1 MAGSGRFGRR
11 GFIAA
16 GGIFAVARD
25 GASQTP
31 TLTPTPLVQ
40 TSSTPVPA
48 AATSSVELIPRRTLF
63 AAPEYSR
70 VTISPD
76 GKLIAFLGPVDGVQ
90 NVWLTSLSDPAAARP
105 LTRIADRDVLDQLWW
120 PHDSRHIVFFR
131 ERGGDENWQANSIDI
146 QTGQI
151 RALTPG
157 PGVKSYVQQTS
168 SRFPGELLI
177 AHNQRDKRQFDIYRV
192 NVATGRSTLLFRNE
206 SFAWVFTDTQFRVRW
221 GGRYRD
227 DGGWDAITIGGQGA
241 GSVFRSIAPE
251 DARTTQMIEIA
262 DSGRELYW
270 LDSQGRD
277 CAAMV
282 AQDLTTGR
290 FRVMAEN
297 LSADFGPP
305 VLDAVSRRPLAA
317 PSVYTR
323 RRWRGLDSATVNDI
337 DRLEVAVEGDLT
349 SISMSNDRHIFVAY
363 AEAAGRSGRYLY
375 YDRRSNRGRPLFPAR
390 PALDRAPLVPMRP
403 MVVTTRDGV
412 RLVSYLSRP
421 ADAVQGV
428 PGPLVLLVHGGP
440 WARDMPDFSATHQ
453 WLANR
458 GYNVLS
464 VNFRGSTGFGKSF
477 VNAGDREWAGK
488 MHDDLID
495 AVDWAI
501 AERIAE
507 PARVGIYGEGY
518 GGYAALVGATFTPTR
533 FACAVDLFGAANLVT
548 LAKASLP
555 SQRSRAPLLKARLG
569 DHTTEEGRQFLLSRS
584 PVGRIERIERPLLI
598 GQGANDEQVTAAETE
613 QIVTEMQ
620 RRRIPVTHVLYGDEG
635 QGFRRA
641 ANRRSFAVVVE
652 AFLAQHLGGRFEP
665 TGSDFQGSSIE
676 FRAGRDL
683 IRGLG

>member
-1 MAGSGRFGRR
+1 MAGSGRYGRR
-11 GFIAA
+11 GFLAA
-16 GGIFAVARD
+16 GGVLAFAHG
-25 GASQTP
+25 GASQ
-31 TLTPTPLVQ
+31 TPTPLVQ
-40 TSSTPVPA
+40 TSSSPVA
-48 AATSSVELIPRRTLF
+48 AAAASSVELIPRRTLF

-90 NVWLTSLSDPAAARP
+90 NVWLVPLSDPTAAKP

-120 PHDSRHIVFFR
+120 PHDNRHIVFFR
-131 ERGGDENWQANSIDI
+131 ERGGDENWQANSIDT

-157 PGVKSYVQQTS
+157 PGVRSYVQQVS

-192 NVATGRSTLLFRNE
+192 NVATGRSTLHFRND

-221 GGRYRD
+221 GGRHRD

-241 GSVFRSIAPE
+241 GQVFRSIAPE

-277 CAAMV
+277 CAAVV

-375 YDRRSNRGRPLFPAR
+375 YDRRSNRGRPLFAAR

-403 MVVTTRDGV
+403 MVIPARDGLK
-412 RLVSYLSRP
+412 LVSYLSRP
-421 ADAVQGV
+421 ADAAQGV
-428 PGPLVLLVHGGP
+428 PGPTVLLVHGGP
-440 WARDMPDFSATHQ
+440 GVRDMPDFSATHQ

-507 PARVGIYGEGY
+507 PTRVGIY

-533 FACAVDLFGAANLVT
+533 FACAVDLFGIANLVT
-548 LAKASLP
+548 FAKAP
-555 SQRSRAPLLKARLG
+555 PPYAGGWARMLKTRMG
-569 DHTTEEGRQFLLSRS
+569 DHATEEGRQFLLSRS
-584 PVGRIERIERPLLI
+584 PISRIQQIERPLLI
-598 GQGANDEQVTAAETE
+598 GQGANDVRVTTAESE
-613 QIVTEMQ
+613 QIVAEMQ
-620 RRRIPVTHVLYGDEG
+620 RRKIPVTHVLYGDEG
-635 QGFRRA
+635 HGFRRA
-641 ANRRSFAVVVE
+641 ANRRSFSVVVE
-652 AFLAQHLGGRFEP
+652 AFLAQHLGGRFEAV
-665 TGSDFQGSSIE
+665 GSDLEGSSIE